1 MTVHVIVGYGAIGRG
16 AAALLAGQGHEVRVV
31 TRSGGPRDEAAGGRA
46 GTAPAASATWASM
59 RPTPRR

>member
-31 TRSGGPRDEAAGGRA
+31 TRSGGPRDEASRSGG
-46 GTAPAASATWASM
+46 APAASTTWPSM